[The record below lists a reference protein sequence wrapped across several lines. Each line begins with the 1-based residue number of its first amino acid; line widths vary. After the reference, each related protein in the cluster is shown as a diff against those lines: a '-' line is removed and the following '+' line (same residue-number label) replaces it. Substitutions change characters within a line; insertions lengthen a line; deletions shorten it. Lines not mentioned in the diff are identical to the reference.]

1 MAIRAATWLALFATT
16 GLASSA
22 LRAEFYTWTDRN
34 GQPRVSNIP
43 PHGLGADGHI
53 EGRFNPLS
61 IEAQQAALRRRL
73 KAVDAELDAARALQS
88 SAGAAATRSK

>member
-1 MAIRAATWLALFATT
+1 MLRRAVTWVVLLATT
-16 GLASSA
+16 LLVSA
-22 LRAEFYTWTDRN
+22 ELRAEFYTWTDRN

-43 PHGLGADGHI
+43 PRGVGADGRI

-73 KAVDAELDAARALQS
+73 RTVDAQLEADRAALQS
-88 SAGAAATRSK
+88 SAAPAARSK